1 MSLARPPP
9 QAQTFTLGSAAEREV
24 QDIVATALRKARV
37 LVATIRE
44 YMDVY
49 RNPAGWLHAFSAFR
63 LPSPLAGSARDQRR
77 AGSARETDA
86 REARDLLMR
95 IAERAGCGPE
105 AVDQLLRILPRAESH
120 ARSGCGAKAAWGRAS
135 AEFPELMGARALVT
149 CLLCLRS
156 STGNRERM
164 FRVYRELRTAQ
175 RARLADATVDDLLV
189 GTQAPPGAA
198 MQSAVRAASAGNQ
211 TGDTKP
217 PLIRYLTKLVSWH
230 NTRHG
235 GRERAPVPT
244 AGRKRRRD
252 ASAERDPATRAQ
264 QRTLAGAPC
273 SEGAFA
279 KRRAIAIDDAMAA
292 GQETREEQRRRSSFG
307 EVSRA
312 ASTEPVAVSAAVATK
327 VRKRARDAKAAHEE
341 ADARAAMQRGRCHAK
356 PLAAFTGRQGPSDGA
371 ASAPPGIALV
381 KVAAKDAFAKLR
393 KHNFKVSHDPID
405 FIDQVLRSRVRSP
418 NRGHLVLASAVA
430 HNDFAVAARLLAVLL
445 GTYLADPADFL
456 RRGSKCGR
464 YFVPR
469 YNLPG
474 PPLRVAVSAAVSINA
489 PSVPG
494 ILQRIATLPGSNLQ
508 YLSEKKLCKDFSKA
522 IEKKEK
528 LPWKHRR
535 LMCEQ
540 AERKNASKKL
550 QPLYAN
556 AADFLHACEASVLPD
571 ALCPGL
577 R

>member
-1 MSLARPPP
+1 M
-9 QAQTFTLGSAAEREV
+9 
-24 QDIVATALRKARV
+24 QDIVAAALRKARV

-63 LPSPLAGSARDQRR
+63 LPSPLAGSARDHAR
-77 AGSARETDA
+77 AGSARVTDA
-86 REARDLLMR
+86 REARRLLMR
-95 IAERAGCGPE
+95 IAESGGCGPE

-135 AEFPELMGARALVT
+135 AEFPELKGARALVT

-175 RARLADATVDDLLV
+175 RASLADATVDDLLV
-189 GTQAPPGAA
+189 GTQAPPAAA
-198 MQSAVRAASAGNQ
+198 MQSAVRAASAGDQ
-211 TGDTKP
+211 TRDTKP
-217 PLIRYLTKLVSWH
+217 ALTRYLTKLVSWH
-230 NTRHG
+230 NKRHG
-235 GRERAPVPT
+235 GRQRAPVPT

-264 QRTLAGAPC
+264 QLTLTGVPC
-273 SEGAFA
+273 SERAFA

-292 GQETREEQRRRSSFG
+292 GQETREEQRRRSLFG
-307 EVSRA
+307 EVSKA
-312 ASTEPVAVSAAVATK
+312 ACSEPVAVSAAVATK
-327 VRKRARDAKAAHEE
+327 VRKRAMDAKAAHEQ
-341 ADARAAMQRGRCHAK
+341 ADARAARQRQRCNAK
-356 PLAAFTGRQGPSDGA
+356 PLTAFTGRQGPSDGT
-371 ASAPPGIALV
+371 ASAPPGIALA
-381 KVAAKDAFAKLR
+381 KVAAKDACAKLR
-393 KHNFKVSHDPID
+393 KHNFKVCHDPLD
-405 FIDQVLRSRVRSP
+405 FIDQVIRSRVRHP

-430 HNDFAVAARLLAVLL
+430 CNDFAVAAGLLAVLL
-445 GTYLADPADFL
+445 GTYWADPADFL
-456 RRGSKCGR
+456 QRGSKCGR
-464 YFVPR
+464 YFQPR
-469 YNLPG
+469 YNQGG

-508 YLSEKKLCKDFSKA
+508 YLSEKKLCKNFSKA
-522 IEKKEK
+522 IRKKEK
-528 LPWKHRR
+528 VPWKHRR

-540 AERKNASKKL
+540 DERNKASKTL

-577 R
+577 G

>member
-1 MSLARPPP
+1 
-9 QAQTFTLGSAAEREV
+9 
-24 QDIVATALRKARV
+24 
-37 LVATIRE
+37 
-44 YMDVY
+44 
-49 RNPAGWLHAFSAFR
+49 
-63 LPSPLAGSARDQRR
+63 
-77 AGSARETDA
+77 
-86 REARDLLMR
+86 
-95 IAERAGCGPE
+95 
-105 AVDQLLRILPRAESH
+105 
-120 ARSGCGAKAAWGRAS
+120 
-135 AEFPELMGARALVT
+135 
-149 CLLCLRS
+149 
-156 STGNRERM
+156 M

-456 RRGSKCGR
+456 RRG
-464 YFVPR
+464 P
-469 YNLPG
+469 
-474 PPLRVAVSAAVSINA
+474 SA
-489 PSVPG
+489 G
-494 ILQRIATLPGSNLQ
+494 ATSCRGT
-508 YLSEKKLCKDFSKA
+508 
-522 IEKKEK
+522 I
-528 LPWKHRR
+528 
-535 LMCEQ
+535 
-540 AERKNASKKL
+540 
-550 QPLYAN
+550 
-556 AADFLHACEASVLPD
+556 
-571 ALCPGL
+571 CPGRLSAWLFQLPSASMLPRCLASCSGLPRSQGPICNTSL
-577 R
+577 RRSCARTSPNRLNRRRSFRGSTDA